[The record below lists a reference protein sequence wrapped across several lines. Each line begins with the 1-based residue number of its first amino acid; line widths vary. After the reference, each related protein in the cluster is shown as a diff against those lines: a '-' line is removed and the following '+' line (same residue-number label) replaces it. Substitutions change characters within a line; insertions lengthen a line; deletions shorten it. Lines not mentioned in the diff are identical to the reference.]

1 MIKEEKT
8 KLMMKENLKFRT
20 DEIFRHI
27 MQMLKFRVFKTTRR
41 EIKQSKIKRV
51 KKNKEDTNQLILR
64 WNKSLQFPMYK

>member
-27 MQMLKFRVFKTTRR
+27 MQMLKFRVFKMITKLNTRR
-41 EIKQSKIKRV
+41 EQHEEKLNRQR
-51 KKNKEDTNQLILR
+51 
-64 WNKSLQFPMYK
+64 